1 MTGRRRRMIDL
12 GQAASGEFCWVD
24 LAAADAG
31 TAKEFY
37 EKLFGWSA
45 REQPASGGSFTRL
58 LLSGRDV
65 GSMYQLAEKQLAAG
79 VPSHWTPYVRVD
91 DADGAVRR
99 AASIGGRLIVRPFA
113 ASGMA
118 RIALIQDSVGALVG
132 LWESAAEKE
141 TEDRHG

>member
-1 MTGRRRRMIDL
+1 MIDP
-12 GQAASGEFCWVD
+12 GKAASGQFCWVD
-24 LAAADAG
+24 LAAADVG

-37 EKLFGWSA
+37 EKLFGWSSC
-45 REQPASGGSFTRL
+45 EQPANGGSFTRL

-65 GSMYQLAEKQLAAG
+65 GSMYQLAEKQLAGG

-91 DADGAVRR
+91 DAEESARR
-99 AASIGGRLIVRPFA
+99 AASIGGRVIVRPFA

-132 LWESAAEKE
+132 LWEPA
-141 TEDRHG
+141 